1 MNEPTKE
8 QKDANTIYER
18 LSKEKKLDTIDP
30 AIKILALEYR
40 AYKRANR
47 TDEQKQKKLQRDKD
61 LYYNKHEEKLEYFK
75 NKRNTEEHKAYMK
88 EFRASEAGKK
98 SARISVI
105 KQFIVSD
112 DYDALYD
119 KWKSITHCE
128 DCNLELKGSNNSA
141 SRKCIAHK
149 QEYLELLLVIN
160 VVLKKK
166 SNLSTL
172 NL

>member
-30 AIKILALEYR
+30 NIKILALEYR
-40 AYKRANR
+40 AYKRTNR

-61 LYYNKHEEKLEYFK
+61 LYYKKHEEKLEYFK

-112 DYDALYD
+112 DYDAIYD

-141 SRKCIAHK
+141 TRKCIAHK
-149 QEYLELLLVIN
+149 TGVFRAITCYKCSI
-160 VVLKKK
+160 KKEE
-166 SNLSTL
+166 
-172 NL
+172 